1 MKKTVLYAKVILD
14 MSNSKIDRVFDYEI
28 PFEFLDKA
36 ETGMR
41 VKVPFGKKLVDGY
54 IVDISSET
62 DVEAD
67 KIKLIHSLTDKESL
81 ISPQMASLAK
91 WMKERY
97 LANFSSCLRL
107 LIPAGADLKNT
118 VKSVFLTER
127 KKAEEFVELNK
138 EKPRLL
144 AQVMVLNFLL
154 THESEEET
162 SLRKKLNITSSP
174 IKTLEKNGYVRF
186 ENTRKMRKDSFFVKP
201 YKKHILNEEQQKACE
216 RILNGG
222 EKPFLLFGVT
232 GSGKTE
238 VYLQV
243 IEKLIAEGKKAILLV
258 PEISLTPLM
267 VERFKGR
274 FGSRAAV
281 THSRMSDG
289 ERLDIWLKAKYGE
302 VDIVIGPRSA
312 VFMPFENL
320 GAIIIDEE
328 HDGSYKSEVTPKY
341 DALETAWQRC
351 KMEGAKLILGSATPS
366 VKSMYK
372 AEKGKYELIKMT
384 KRAGKGKLP
393 NCEIVDM
400 RRELEE
406 GNLSV
411 LSRLLQQKI
420 AENLENKKQTMLFIN
435 RRGASTFV
443 SCRKCGHVM
452 MCSRCNVSYKY
463 HSDGNFLMCHYCGKR
478 EKVPRVCPKCGSK
491 YIKYFG
497 AGTQRVENEVKQ
509 LFPKARVL
517 RMDFD
522 TVSGKN
528 GHFKI
533 LEKFKNH
540 EADILVGR
548 QMIAKGHDFA
558 DVSLVGIVAAD
569 LSLNSA
575 DYTGTEKTFQLI
587 TQTAGR
593 AGRRDGE
600 GKVIIQTYSPENFA
614 VKTAAKHDY
623 EAFYKEEIKMRRMM
637 NYPPFGYVY
646 TLLATGKNENRVS
659 EAVSVLGDIF
669 KKNAGDDFEVLG
681 PSEALISKIR
691 DEYRYRLMIKG
702 CDDEKM
708 RKYTQKCMEL
718 FGGRNGYKDVYV
730 NLFMNGETVV

>member
-1 MKKTVLYAKVILD
+1 MSKSIYLFFRKRQVKKTVLYAKVILD

-144 AQVMVLNFLL
+144 AQVRVLNFLL

-320 GAIIIDEE
+320 GAIIIDE
-328 HDGSYKSEVTPKY
+328 
-341 DALETAWQRC
+341 
-351 KMEGAKLILGSATPS
+351 
-366 VKSMYK
+366 
-372 AEKGKYELIKMT
+372 
-384 KRAGKGKLP
+384 
-393 NCEIVDM
+393 
-400 RRELEE
+400 
-406 GNLSV
+406 
-411 LSRLLQQKI
+411 
-420 AENLENKKQTMLFIN
+420 
-435 RRGASTFV
+435 
-443 SCRKCGHVM
+443 
-452 MCSRCNVSYKY
+452 
-463 HSDGNFLMCHYCGKR
+463 
-478 EKVPRVCPKCGSK
+478 
-491 YIKYFG
+491 
-497 AGTQRVENEVKQ
+497 
-509 LFPKARVL
+509 
-517 RMDFD
+517 
-522 TVSGKN
+522 
-528 GHFKI
+528 
-533 LEKFKNH
+533 
-540 EADILVGR
+540 
-548 QMIAKGHDFA
+548 
-558 DVSLVGIVAAD
+558 
-569 LSLNSA
+569 
-575 DYTGTEKTFQLI
+575 
-587 TQTAGR
+587 
-593 AGRRDGE
+593 
-600 GKVIIQTYSPENFA
+600 
-614 VKTAAKHDY
+614 
-623 EAFYKEEIKMRRMM
+623 
-637 NYPPFGYVY
+637 
-646 TLLATGKNENRVS
+646 
-659 EAVSVLGDIF
+659 
-669 KKNAGDDFEVLG
+669 
-681 PSEALISKIR
+681 
-691 DEYRYRLMIKG
+691 
-702 CDDEKM
+702 
-708 RKYTQKCMEL
+708 
-718 FGGRNGYKDVYV
+718 
-730 NLFMNGETVV
+730 